1 MSSTRSLSLT
11 RTVLRVLLVIN
22 PILGVAIL
30 VLLVASV
37 LYEDWVFHAL
47 THMPPDAIRAMAS
60 GLRVVMVIGI
70 VAVPLNH
77 VILTRLEVMVATVQG
92 GDPFLAAN
100 AARLRAIAWALL
112 GLQILNL
119 IASSMGGIDVEI
131 GRAHV

>member
-70 VAVPLNH
+70 VAVIHHFQQHEINGIFIALH
-77 VILTRLEVMVATVQG
+77 QLGIR
-92 GDPFLAAN
+92 FLISFYG
-100 AARLRAIAWALL
+100 LRDKLK
-112 GLQILNL
+112 
-119 IASSMGGIDVEI
+119 IDL
-131 GRAHV
+131 RFF